1 MTGTIATALRA
12 AAAGLHHSEAGTG
25 LLVSHGG
32 LLHRDDFTQFVHTAT
47 SISDGTT
54 LLAWTDWDAVI
65 AALDSGQLP
74 ASGGFSELKMIINIR
89 CSRVA
94 FRRREGSQ

>member
-74 ASGGFSELKMIINIR
+74 ASAVLTELTTD
-89 CSRVA
+89 S
-94 FRRREGSQ
+94 